1 MNQSQKSKL
10 AIWFDIAIASINFIV
25 INYALSNMALL
36 FNYSLLYVLF
46 FASECWV
53 LSSYWKY
60 VKENTQSKVIA
71 TIFVILCEL
80 LHIAAMENKYIEN
93 LTEPSRC

>member
-1 MNQSQKSKL
+1 MDQPRKSKL

-25 INYALSNMALL
+25 INYALSNMSFL
-36 FNYSLLYVLF
+36 FNYSILYVLF

-60 VKENTQSKVIA
+60 VKENSQSKVIA
-71 TIFVILCEL
+71 TILVIVCEL
-80 LHIAAMENKYIEN
+80 LHIAAIYVIGHAVGSVV
-93 LTEPSRC
+93 PF